1 MFIIFYMVIYVL
13 YEVYCL
19 KLKMGLLIC
28 IICFKVEFFVI
39 RVGFFFIIIL
49 RLGIVILYNYKNI
62 IDLY

>member
-1 MFIIFYMVIYVL
+1 MVIYVL
-13 YEVYCL
+13 YEVYLCL

-28 IICFKVEFFVI
+28 IICFKVEFFVV